1 MKLLLENWRKYLNE
15 GEVVDLAARRAARD
29 APKYRSAKYPNES
42 DVIEFELPDGQTG
55 TAMYLPE
62 EGERHGARAHGIA
75 RIVFADDAT
84 MSPEDVEDYT
94 DGEILGDFE
103 ISSEPKPDTGVS
115 PAERWETLVPEDVK
129 EALRGFVAQARAEL
143 DPGRTYNV
151 DVEIEDEPGDAPDA
165 PVRPSHLRRI
175 KQ

>member
-1 MKLLLENWRKYLNE
+1 MKLLMENWRKFLTE
-15 GEVVDLAARRAARD
+15 GDVIDLGARRAARD
-29 APKYRSAKYPNES
+29 APKYRSAKYSHES
-42 DVIEFELPDGQTG
+42 DVIEFQLPDGQTG

-84 MSPEDVEDYT
+84 MSPSDIEDYT

-103 ISSEPKPDTGVS
+103 ISNEPKPDTGIS
-115 PAERWETLVPEDVK
+115 PAERWAMVPVGVKDTLQ
-129 EALRGFVAQARAEL
+129 GFVQQARAEL
-143 DPGRTYNV
+143 DPGRTHDV
-151 DVEIEDEPGDAPDA
+151 DVEIEDEPGDAPVA
-165 PVRPSHLRRI
+165 PVRHLRRV

>member
-1 MKLLLENWRKYLNE
+1 MKLLMESWRTFLTE

-29 APKYRSAKYPNES
+29 APKMRSAKYPNES
-42 DVIEFELPDGQTG
+42 DVIEFQLPDGQTA

-84 MSPEDVEDYT
+84 MMPEDVEDYT
-94 DGEILGDFE
+94 DGEIVGDFE
-103 ISSEPKPDTGVS
+103 ISNEPSPDSGVS
-115 PAERWETLVPEDVK
+115 PAERWAMVPDHVK
-129 EALRGFVAQARAEL
+129 EILRGFVTQARAEL

-151 DVEIEDEPGDAPDA
+151 DVEIEDEPGDAP
-165 PVRPSHLRRI
+165 VRHLRRV